1 MAEINHY
8 FSDEEAFQLDTVAV
22 RLVKTREPLTSDEPL
37 TSPEAV
43 VRALAQEMSFYDR
56 EVIGVIN
63 FDTKMRPINV
73 NFVSAGT
80 LNSSL
85 AHPREIM
92 KSAIL
97 SNAASMMMIHN
108 HPSQDITPS
117 REDIEITG
125 RMAQICGLMNIPL
138 LDHIIVGNYEKDY
151 FSFADEN
158 MMPKP
163 GFRSGYKD
171 MDFTKVAE
179 VSISEKKREY
189 KNKDTKNNYIL

>member
-85 AHPREIM
+85 SHPREIM

-108 HPSQDITPS
+108 HPSQDIAPS

-138 LDHIIVGNYEKDY
+138 LDHIIVGDYGKNY

-179 VSISEKKREY
+179 VFISEKKA
-189 KNKDTKNNYIL
+189 